1 MSTSKILHDLRWA
14 YHKLDE
20 LTLDNPQ
27 DRLTV
32 AEIQLRLDDVV
43 QQLDIIQLP
52 IDAVKI
58 DPETEMTRDQAKM
71 YVRKVLSQ
79 WPAFCKHHSRFAK
92 AMRALLRDS

>member
-1 MSTSKILHDLRWA
+1 MSTSKILTDLRWA

-32 AEIQLRLDDVV
+32 AEIQQRLDDVT
-43 QQLDIIQLP
+43 QQLDYIQLP

-58 DPETEMTRDQAKM
+58 EDDTEMTRDQAKM

-79 WPAFCKHHSRFAK
+79 WPSFCRQHGRFAK
-92 AMRALLRDS
+92 AMRALIK